1 LVRLALVHDGVLT
14 RRARPLPWLI
24 AVCGALAG
32 PGSAGAH
39 SRAPTTALDYRLQV
53 APMPAPLAGVRADVL
68 DGDRELRLT
77 VAPSVT
83 LVVLG
88 LVGEPF
94 LRFGSDGVWVHG
106 RSPTAAADR
115 LVTPRGQGSGWIRLT
130 RANELAWHDHRLAP
144 PPNVPVGFSAPFA
157 LPVRVDG
164 APAVIRGSFTHVSR
178 PRLWP
183 WLLGAAVAVGALVAA
198 ARATPKRR
206 GTFAARAAAV
216 AAVAALVSS
225 TGFATGTSITRFG
238 DWVEVGSAAVLA
250 LGAAAVL
257 WMPVRSGRT
266 WSAILI
272 GLIAASFSLSSL
284 AIFWHGV
291 VISSLPTTLARLS
304 TGAAVLGGLAA
315 CVIGVLAA
323 VDDEPRRRSIAG
335 RTTAVRR

>member
-1 LVRLALVHDGVLT
+1 MRLALVHGGVLT
-14 RRARPLPWLI
+14 RWARPLLWSI
-24 AVCGALAG
+24 AVCAALAG

-39 SRAPTTALDYRLQV
+39 SRAPTTALDYRLRV
-53 APMPAPLAGVRADVL
+53 APMPAPLAGVHAEVL

-77 VAPSVT
+77 VAPSLT

-106 RSPTAAADR
+106 RSPTAAADK
-115 LVTPRGQGSGWIRLT
+115 LVTTRGRGSGWIRLT

-144 PPNVPVGFSAPFA
+144 PPNVPVGSSAPFA
-157 LPVRVDG
+157 LPIRVNG

-183 WLLGAAVAVGALVAA
+183 WLLGAAVAVGVLVAA
-198 ARATPKRR
+198 ARATPRRR
-206 GTFAARAAAV
+206 GAIAATAAAV
-216 AAVAALVSS
+216 AAAAALASS
-225 TGFATGTSITRFG
+225 TGFATGTSITRLG
-238 DWVEVGSAAVLA
+238 DWVDVGSAAVLA
-250 LGAAAVL
+250 LGATAVL
-257 WMPVRSGRT
+257 WMPERSTRS
-266 WSAILI
+266 WAAILI
-272 GLIAASFSLSSL
+272 GLIAATLSLNSL

-291 VISSLPTTLARLS
+291 VISSVPTTLARLA

-315 CVIGVLAA
+315 SVIGVLAA

-335 RTTAVRR
+335 RTTKVRR